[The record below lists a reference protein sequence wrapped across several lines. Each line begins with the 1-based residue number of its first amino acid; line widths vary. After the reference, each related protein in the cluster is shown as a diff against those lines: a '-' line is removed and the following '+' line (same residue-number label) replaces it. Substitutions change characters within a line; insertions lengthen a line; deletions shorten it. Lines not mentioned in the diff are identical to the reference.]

1 MDIRRLSEW
10 QAERVYQ
17 QGIAEATAKMNAD
30 FQREWDEVSG
40 MLIRD
45 FKLRCKQ
52 IDEGENDDS

>member
-1 MDIRRLSEW
+1 M
-10 QAERVYQ
+10 YQ

-40 MLIRD
+40 KLIRD
-45 FKLRCKQ
+45 VKLRCKQ

>member
-30 FQREWDEVSG
+30 FQREWDDAAGKV
-40 MLIRD
+40 IRD
-45 FKLRCKQ
+45 LKLRFKQ
-52 IDEGENDDS
+52 IEKGENDDS